1 MHESKADDSLDEKYG
16 LLHFW
21 HTQNINDPLLLDRY
35 SVNNVSIF
43 VAYAS
48 YKLGFTPNQLSVAS
62 GVFSGFAFL
71 SALILPPDSLTLSIL
86 AIFVLSQSSYLLD
99 CADGQLARATNTESE
114 FGAYLDVGI
123 DVTSAML
130 SFGSL
135 FCYLFR
141 YHYDSGNY
149 FLGDVSVLVGFLFI
163 LTRTSRFFLMQNFIN
178 IFKQREIDLRKQRS
192 FAEGLGGSFMDQ
204 QMSLFGMLLF
214 LVSAS
219 SGFALYIAQ
228 SIILG
233 AVAVRYFLRARQI
246 AES

>member
-1 MHESKADDSLDEKYG
+1 MHESEADDSPDEKYR
-16 LLHFW
+16 LRHFW
-21 HTQNINDPLLLDRY
+21 HTRNINDPPLLDRY
-35 SVNNVSIF
+35 TVNNVSIF

-48 YKLGFTPNQLSVAS
+48 YKLGFTPNQRSVAS
-62 GVFSGFAFL
+62 GVFSGFAFV
-71 SALILPPDSLTLSIL
+71 SALIMPPDSLALSIL

-114 FGAYLDVGI
+114 FGDFLDSGI
-123 DVTSAML
+123 DITSAMFA
-130 SFGSL
+130 FGSL

-141 YHYDSGNY
+141 YHYNSGSY
-149 FLGDVSVLVGFLFI
+149 FLGDVSLFVGFLFI
-163 LTRTSRFFLMQNFIN
+163 LARTSRYFLMKNFVN
-178 IFKQREIDLRKQRS
+178 IFKQREIDLRKRRG

-228 SIILG
+228 SIILA

-246 AES
+246 AKS